1 MSDEPSDAH
10 KLIAEV
16 ILRHQPN
23 EWGQHDGWWECC
35 RRKPTAY
42 TETGASERVCPDC
55 SAPEGHPCRW
65 IAMDGQGDL
74 GKPRHWPHET
84 RWRK

>member
-1 MSDEPSDAH
+1 MSDEPSDAQ

-16 ILRHQPN
+16 IATHRALF
-23 EWGQHDGWWECC
+23 DGEACDACDW
-35 RRKPTAY
+35 KFTN
-42 TETGASERVCPDC
+42 GAAERVCPDC

>member
-1 MSDEPSDAH
+1 M
-10 KLIAEV
+10 
-16 ILRHQPN
+16 
-23 EWGQHDGWWECC
+23 
-35 RRKPTAY
+35 
-42 TETGASERVCPDC
+42 CPDC

>member
-1 MSDEPSDAH
+1 MAAAVTVIVIMVVRALAPTMRPSSTPRLPMTDY
-10 KLIAEV
+10 
-16 ILRHQPN
+16 QDT
-23 EWGQHDGWWECC
+23 GS

-42 TETGASERVCPDC
+42 TETGAAERVCPDC

-74 GKPRHWPHET
+74 ALIHR
-84 RWRK
+84 

>member
-1 MSDEPSDAH
+1 MSKINNARTRCAAMTDYQDTGS
-10 KLIAEV
+10 
-16 ILRHQPN
+16 RQ
-23 EWGQHDGWWECC
+23 
-35 RRKPTAY
+35 KPTAY
-42 TETGASERVCPDC
+42 TETGAAERVCPDC